1 MIKLKRNT
9 EYKLNE
15 QIQFLLK
22 EIKHKNTVHNV
33 KNGIITVS
41 LFIIISV
48 LMSFLC
54 SYNSVRVISSDL
66 QPGYVSY
73 YSYYNKMEYNS
84 PVNEQAHFKKDTLK
98 ILNTVGFTNPFATD
112 TTYIVTDTV
121 SNHLSVAN
129 VKSLY
134 IKKENKKETVKVQKT
149 TKVKQS
155 QSPKVFQNG
164 IASHMG
170 NGLHGKTQADGTK
183 HNKNALICAHRT
195 LPFGTILKVTNTENG
210 KSVNVTVTDRGPYI
224 SGRVVDLSL
233 AAANRIDI
241 KDNGLAKVKIE
252 IMKKVEKSSNS
263 RVE

>member
-48 LMSFLC
+48 IMSFLC
-54 SYNSVRVISSDL
+54 SYNSVRIISSDL

-73 YSYYNKMEYNS
+73 YN
-84 PVNEQAHFKKDTLK
+84 KDTVK
-98 ILNTVGFTNPFATD
+98 ILNPFGFVNPFVSD
-112 TTYIVTDTV
+112 TTYTVTDTV

-241 KDNGLAKVKIE
+241 KDNGLAKVKVE
-252 IMKKVEKSSNS
+252 IVKKVEKNSNS